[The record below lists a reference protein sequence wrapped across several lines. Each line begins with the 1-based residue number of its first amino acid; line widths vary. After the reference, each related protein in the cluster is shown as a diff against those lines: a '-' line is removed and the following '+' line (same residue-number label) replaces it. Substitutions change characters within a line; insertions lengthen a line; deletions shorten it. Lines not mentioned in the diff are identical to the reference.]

1 MHPQGPN
8 PTKVQSRPLKGQ
20 RKSSVPLVLIHDGG
34 GTTFG
39 FWMLGSLYRD
49 VWAVHNP
56 QFWSGKPWEGGID
69 EMARHYIDLLRA
81 TGIHGTIILGGW
93 SLGGYISMAMARLL
107 AEEDDRDG
115 ARITVAGLLLID
127 SPYHI
132 PWAVA
137 GANGDARPDGR
148 RRQQQH
154 SQPSMDGL
162 PPLVA
167 KAFEQCEAMLRSWA
181 LPAWPRP
188 ACQGEDVEMTAG
200 GRRHRVR
207 CGTILYKPN
216 GADWTTV
223 DRPVHPRPPAPAEP
237 RGCAPPPGVILRC
250 TKRKESADG
259 PDRPCRIDEFRD
271 DCLLGWEKGY
281 ASLFK
286 AAMEIDSDHY
296 GVFDKYDRKH
306 VSAGRRC
313 YQEYLICAWG

>member
-1 MHPQGPN
+1 MHPKGPN
-8 PTKVQSRPLKGQ
+8 PTKVQSRPLKGS

-56 QFWSGKPWEGGID
+56 QFWSGKPWAGGID

-81 TGIHGTIILGGW
+81 TGIHGTIMLGGW
-93 SLGGYISMAMARLL
+93 SLGGYISMAMARIL
-107 AEEDDRDG
+107 AEEDTRKGDS
-115 ARITVAGLLLID
+115 IKVVGLLLID

-132 PWAVA
+132 PWDAA
-137 GANGDARPDGR
+137 GPDGDARSGVQR
-148 RRQQQH
+148 QQH
-154 SQPSMDGL
+154 SQPSVEDL

-167 KAFEQCEAMLRSWA
+167 TAFEQCENMLRSWA

-188 ACQGEDVEMTAG
+188 ACQGADVEVTAD

-207 CGTILYKPN
+207 CGTILYKPH
-216 GADWTTV
+216 GAGEWTTV
-223 DRPVHPRPPAPAEP
+223 ERPVHPRLAAPAEP
-237 RGCAPPPGVILRC
+237 HGCAPPPGVMLRC
-250 TKRKESADG
+250 IRRKESADG

-281 ASLFK
+281 ASFVK
-286 AAMEIDSDHY
+286 ATMEIDSDHY

-306 VSAGRRC
+306 VSVDP
-313 YQEYLICAWG
+313 QKI